1 MYTIMHAYNY
11 DRVINHMNP
20 TNLKYFKINGL
31 FGRYNVDLPFDKAVN
46 IYIGE
51 NGLGKTTI
59 LNCLYFVLSKNFT
72 QLASL
77 DFQSIEIAFSKNG
90 KSYSITKADVVS
102 YNRNRTDRFS
112 IYDDEMV
119 DFLLKESNISSDI
132 LWDLDED
139 TFSSLSRK
147 ISIEQGIPSHIVKK
161 QLYHYLITQQDYK
174 KRHVKGNSEK
184 VRALARAISEAIQEN
199 VIYLPTYRRIE
210 NDFSNLK
217 FGNGNT
223 DNTELLIRFGMS
235 DVQKSIESIL
245 DRIRSLAV
253 QGYNELTGFLLE
265 QYTKENIF
273 EFRRPDDISLN
284 IVKIVMDRIGPQ
296 INKRTKNNIIELI
309 ETKKIYDSQHVY
321 LLNLLQK
328 LISNYDL
335 QKQYDDRINSFV
347 STCNKYLNDKQ
358 FIYNPSELTLDILL
372 NNRSKS
378 PVKLTQLSSGEK
390 QIVSLFSKLYL
401 ESEDKNIVIID
412 EPELSLSINWQQ
424 MLLPDIMR
432 SQNCSFLLTVTH
444 SPFIFENEFDMDAK
458 EIRTHMALR

>member
-1 MYTIMHAYNY
+1 MYMSNY
-11 DRVINHMNP
+11 DGVINPMNP

-31 FGRYNVDLPFDKAVN
+31 FGRYNVYLPFDKAVN

-59 LNCLYFVLSKNFT
+59 LNCLYFVLSKNFS

-77 DFQSIEIAFSKNG
+77 EFQSIEIAFSKND
-90 KSYSITKADVVS
+90 KVHVITKADVVS
-102 YNRNRTDRFS
+102 YNRNRTDRFA
-112 IYDDEMV
+112 IYDDEMF

-139 TFSSLSRK
+139 TFSFLSRK
-147 ISIEQGIPSHIVKK
+147 ISAEQGIPSHIVKK
-161 QLYHYLITQQDYK
+161 QLYHYLTTQLDFK
-174 KRHVKGNSEK
+174 KPHGKGNSEK
-184 VRALARAISEAIQEN
+184 VRALAKTISENIREN

-210 NDFSNLK
+210 NDFSNLR
-217 FGNGNT
+217 FGNGNA

-245 DRIRSLAV
+245 DRIRGLAV

-265 QYTKENIF
+265 QYTKENIL
-273 EFRRPDDISLN
+273 EFKRLNDISLN

-296 INKRTKNNIIELI
+296 INKRTKRNIVQLI
-309 ETKKIYDSQHVY
+309 ETGRIYDSEHVY

-328 LISNYDL
+328 LIANYDL

-358 FIYNPSELTLDILL
+358 FYYNPSELTLEILL
-372 NNRSKS
+372 NNRSKK

-444 SPFIFENEFDMDAK
+444 SPFIFENEFDMDAE
-458 EIRTHMALR
+458 EIRAHMTLQ

>member
-1 MYTIMHAYNY
+1 
-11 DRVINHMNP
+11 MNP
-20 TNLKYFKINGL
+20 TKLKYFKINGL
-31 FGRYNVDLPFDKAVN
+31 FGRYNVYLSFDKAVN

-59 LNCLYFVLSKNFT
+59 LNCLYFVLSKNFS

-77 DFQSIEIAFSKNG
+77 EFHSIEIAFSKND
-90 KSYSITKADVVS
+90 KVHVITKADVVS

-112 IYDDEMV
+112 MYNDEMFDV
-119 DFLLKESNISSDI
+119 FLKESNISSDI
-132 LWDLDED
+132 LWNLDED

-147 ISIEQGIPSHIVKK
+147 ISAEQGIPSHIVKN
-161 QLYHYLITQQDYK
+161 QLYHYLSTQLDFK
-174 KRHVKGNSEK
+174 KSHVKGNSEK
-184 VRALARAISEAIQEN
+184 VRALAKAISENIREN

-210 NDFSNLK
+210 NDFSNLR
-217 FGNGNT
+217 FGNA

-245 DRIRSLAV
+245 DRIRRLAV

-273 EFRRPDDISLN
+273 EFRTLNDINLT

-296 INKRTKNNIIELI
+296 INKRTKRNIIQLI
-309 ETKKIYDSQHVY
+309 ETGRIYDSEHVY

-358 FIYNPSELTLDILL
+358 FYYNPSKLTLEILL
-372 NNRSKS
+372 NNRSKI

-458 EIRTHMALR
+458 EIRAHMTLQ

>member
-1 MYTIMHAYNY
+1 
-11 DRVINHMNP
+11 MNP
-20 TNLKYFKINGL
+20 TNLKHFIINGL
-31 FGRYNVDLPFDKAVN
+31 FGRYNVYLPFDKAVN

-59 LNCLYFVLSKNFT
+59 LNCLYFVLSKNFS

-77 DFQSIEIAFSKNG
+77 EFQSIEIAFSKND
-90 KSYSITKADVVS
+90 KVHVITKADVVS
-102 YNRNRTDRFS
+102 YNRNRTDRFA
-112 IYDDEMV
+112 IYDDEMFDV
-119 DFLLKESNISSDI
+119 LLKESNISSDI

-139 TFSSLSRK
+139 TFSALSRK
-147 ISIEQGIPSHIVKK
+147 ISAEQGIPSHIVKN
-161 QLYHYLITQQDYK
+161 QLYHYLTTQLDLK
-174 KRHVKGNSEK
+174 KPHVKGNSEK
-184 VRALARAISEAIQEN
+184 VRALAKAISENIREN

-210 NDFSNLK
+210 NDFSNLR
-217 FGNGNT
+217 FGNGNA

-245 DRIRSLAV
+245 DRIRGLAV
-253 QGYNELTGFLLE
+253 QGYNKLTGFLLE
-265 QYTKENIF
+265 QYTKENILQF
-273 EFRRPDDISLN
+273 KTLNDISLN

-296 INKRTKNNIIELI
+296 INKRTKRDIIQLI
-309 ETKKIYDSQHVY
+309 ETGRIYDYEHVY

-328 LISNYDL
+328 LIANYDL

-347 STCNKYLNDKQ
+347 NTCNKYLNDKQ
-358 FIYNPSELTLDILL
+358 FYYNPSKLTLEILL
-372 NNRSKS
+372 NNRSKKT
-378 PVKLTQLSSGEK
+378 VKLTQLSSGEK

-432 SQNCSFLLTVTH
+432 SQNCRFLLTVTH
-444 SPFIFENEFDMDAK
+444 SPFIFENEFDMDAE
-458 EIRTHMALR
+458 EIRAHMTLQ